1 MLNKQVYLDYTATT
15 PVSPEVLEA
24 MLPYF
29 SEIYG
34 NPSSVYSFSQKS
46 RDAIEK
52 ARSQVAKAL
61 NADANEIYFTSSGT
75 EADNWA
81 LKGVLERMRKAGK
94 GDHLITTK
102 IEHHA
107 ILHTANYLEKIN
119 NFKVTYLPVDEYGR
133 VRLEDLKNAV
143 TDKTVLVS
151 IMFANN
157 EVGTIEPVK
166 EIGAFCRENK
176 ILFHT
181 DAVQAAAHLDIDVKD
196 LNIDLLSM
204 SAHKMYGPKGIGA
217 LYIKSPLKFEN
228 FMHGGA
234 QERGRRAST
243 ENIAGIVGFGA
254 AMEILKSRLSEDRP
268 RIAKLRDKLIK
279 GILNKIPHAKLNGAL
294 GDERLPNNVNFSFIG
309 VEGETLLLDLDMK
322 GICASTGSACS
333 SESLDPSHVLLA
345 LGLSHE
351 MAHGSL
357 RFTLGRYSTE
367 DDIDY
372 LLSVLPDIV
381 ARRRAM
387 SPLWE
392 DYLKQGADPGS
403 ISK

>member
-52 ARSQVAKAL
+52 AREQVANAL
-61 NADANEIYFTSSGT
+61 NAEANEIYFTSSGT

-119 NFKVTYLPVDEYGR
+119 NFKVTYLPVDEQGR

-204 SAHKMYGPKGIGA
+204 SAHKMYGPKGVGA

-294 GDERLPNNVNFSFIG
+294 DNERLPNNVNFSFIG

-392 DYLKQGADPGS
+392 DYLNNLNK
-403 ISK
+403 

>member
-392 DYLKQGADPGS
+392 DYLKQGADPGP